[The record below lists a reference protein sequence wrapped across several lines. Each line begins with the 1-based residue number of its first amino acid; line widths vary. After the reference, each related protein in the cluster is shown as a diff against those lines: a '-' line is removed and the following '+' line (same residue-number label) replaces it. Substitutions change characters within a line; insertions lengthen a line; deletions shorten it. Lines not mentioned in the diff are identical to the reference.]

1 MAYKSGYVSIV
12 GKPNVGKST
21 LLNSIIGQKVS
32 IVSPKAQTTRNSIT
46 GIKTLPDAQ
55 IVFTDTPGIHKP
67 FHKLGE
73 AMVNSAMA
81 SAKDVDVI
89 LYMVTPDIPQDDDI
103 RSIRKV
109 LNINSTSLL
118 VINKVDTVKKE
129 VLLPLMSKYTEM
141 FTFEEVIPVS
151 AVNGDGID
159 SLMRSIIKYLPEGPK
174 FYPDDITTDQLERFL
189 VSEVIREKVMMLTK
203 DEVPHSV
210 AVEVVRWDETS
221 SSGLIKIEVNIYVER
236 ESQKG
241 IIIGKGGNIL
251 KKVGSLARRE
261 LEDLFGVK
269 FFLSTW
275 IKVRKNWREDVT
287 FLKELGLN

>member
-275 IKVRKNWREDVT
+275 VKVRKNWREDVT